1 MGCRLATKS
10 QSESPQ
16 NIESLLNFW
25 HSNCT
30 GRLSRRK
37 PSSSVSAS
45 ERSGA
50 CSNAFLQLLL
60 TMPKFIKM
68 PKLSDTMTE
77 GTLAKWNI
85 KEGDTIKHG
94 QGIADVETDKATMEM
109 QSYFEGKVIKLIT
122 QPGGKV
128 TLGGPMAVVL
138 EEDEEMPANLD
149 ELIAASSAESSKT
162 AAPKPEAGGKAA
174 SAGTASAAAGL
185 KLPPRSPS
193 QARRPAAAPANGV
206 RVKASPLARKVAEEK
221 GVDLGRVTGT
231 GPGGRI
237 IRADVES
244 APAGGISGGGAP
256 AKAVQTIR
264 PVAGPDDER
273 VAVSGMRAIIADRL
287 SASKTQI
294 PHFYLNIEVD
304 SAPLSQFRA
313 HLNATNEK
321 SGGNKYSINDF
332 ILKAVVRA
340 AQAVPAVNAAWDGDA
355 VVKYKHVGL
364 SVAIAVEDGL
374 LTPVIKEANNKTLLQ
389 ISQAV
394 KDLAGRAK
402 TKKIS
407 PDEFAGG
414 TITVSNLGAYGIDTF
429 SAIINPPQ
437 AAIISVG
444 SIRKVPVVN
453 DKGAIVAGE
462 RMWIGLSGDHR
473 VVDGAVAATYLA
485 ELRKL
490 LENPALMLV

>member
-1 MGCRLATKS
+1 
-10 QSESPQ
+10 
-16 NIESLLNFW
+16 
-25 HSNCT
+25 
-30 GRLSRRK
+30 
-37 PSSSVSAS
+37 
-45 ERSGA
+45 
-50 CSNAFLQLLL
+50 
-60 TMPKFIKM
+60 MPKFIKM

-109 QSYFEGKVIKLIT
+109 QSYFDGKVIKLLL
-122 QPGGKV
+122 QAGGKV

-138 EEDEEMPANLD
+138 EEDEELPANLD
-149 ELIAASSAESSKT
+149 ELIAAASAESVKAPAPTPEKGDKAVRPGKET
-162 AAPKPEAGGKAA
+162 AP
-174 SAGTASAAAGL
+174 AGL
-185 KLPPRSPS
+185 NLPPRSPS
-193 QARRPAAAPANGV
+193 QARRPAAGPANGV
-206 RVKASPLARKVAEEK
+206 RVKASPLARKIAEEK

-237 IRADVES
+237 IREDVEN
-244 APAGGISGGGAP
+244 APVGGTSGGGAP

-462 RMWIGLSGDHR
+462 RMWVGLSGDHR